1 MSADD
6 LDRHLDAY
14 LAVREALGLSVG
26 ANARLLRDFVGHA
39 RAAGLP
45 IRAGTAVTWACD
57 AAPPTCGAAGKAH
70 RLSVARRFLNYL
82 AAVLPGTEVPG
93 PGMLPS
99 PTRRRPYLF
108 TPDEIARLVAAAAT
122 APPRGTLRPIALST
136 LIGLLASTGLRVGEA
151 VRLTM
156 ADVRLDEEP
165 ANLRVLQTKF
175 RKSRIVPLHPTTAAA
190 LGHYC
195 LQRQDLGYHALSDA
209 FLVTERGGF
218 HCPGLLNQW
227 FAGLTRR
234 LGLWP
239 TDGGRRPCLHSLR
252 HTFAVRRLEAWH
264 AEGRDVSALLPSLSV
279 YLGHVRPQ
287 DTYWYLTATP
297 TLLRLAGTRFQLDP
311 RAGGVP

>member
-1 MSADD
+1 
-6 LDRHLDAY
+6 
-14 LAVREALGLSVG
+14 
-26 ANARLLRDFVGHA
+26 
-39 RAAGLP
+39 
-45 IRAGTAVTWACD
+45 
-57 AAPPTCGAAGKAH
+57 
-70 RLSVARRFLNYL
+70 
-82 AAVLPGTEVPG
+82 
-93 PGMLPS
+93 
-99 PTRRRPYLF
+99 
-108 TPDEIARLVAAAAT
+108 VAAAAT
-122 APPRGTLRPIALST
+122 APPRGTLRPITLST

-156 ADVRLDEEP
+156 ADVCLDEEP

-195 LQRQDLGYHALSDA
+195 LQRQNLGYHARSDA
-209 FLVTERGGF
+209 FLVTERSGF